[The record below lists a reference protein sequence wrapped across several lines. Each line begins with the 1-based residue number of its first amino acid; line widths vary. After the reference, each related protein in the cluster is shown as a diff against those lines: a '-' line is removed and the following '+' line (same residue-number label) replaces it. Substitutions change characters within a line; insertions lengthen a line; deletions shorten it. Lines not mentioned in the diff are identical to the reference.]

1 MSTTAGQ
8 SEEQCVGVHPVYE
21 NQPHYFL
28 FFLSVLCERAEAGM
42 LFTLAGVLTIVFKIE
57 LAIFPTFAEVFSFL
71 AILSTYRLN
80 STIRIA

>member
-1 MSTTAGQ
+1 
-8 SEEQCVGVHPVYE
+8 
-21 NQPHYFL
+21 
-28 FFLSVLCERAEAGM
+28 
-42 LFTLAGVLTIVFKIE
+42 LAGVLTIVFKIE